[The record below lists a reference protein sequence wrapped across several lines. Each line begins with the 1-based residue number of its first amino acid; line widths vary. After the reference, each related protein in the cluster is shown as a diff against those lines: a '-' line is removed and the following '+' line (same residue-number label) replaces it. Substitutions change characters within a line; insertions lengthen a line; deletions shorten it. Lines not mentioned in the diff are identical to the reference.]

1 MDVRVRGVQSNVDT
15 FMQVDP
21 SYDALRASIRPFE
34 TQTDPQG
41 PLGGHYFV
49 SAPTGTIA
57 AAIANS
63 AQMFQV
69 RWADPT
75 RLLIV
80 KKLTVQAVTLTAFSA
95 NTIGCPLQLF
105 LGHGST
111 ANGSGGTA
119 VNVTA
124 GKGRS
129 GHGNTAFATSG
140 EIRVATTAG
149 LTAATGQTLEG
160 QPVGG
165 CAGATPTALQSP
177 VMALFEQ
184 RDFGDHPLI
193 LVAGDTLA
201 VLTGQPAPSATG
213 TCVFF
218 FTMSWAESVVF

>member
-1 MDVRVRGVQSNVDT
+1 MKSVLYGAGSNVDT
-15 FMQVDP
+15 WAQVDP
-21 SYDALRASIRPFE
+21 TNDALRVSIRPLE

-41 PLGGHYFV
+41 PLGGHYAV

-57 AAIANS
+57 AAISNS
-63 AQMFQV
+63 AQMFQL

-75 RLLIV
+75 KLFVL

-105 LGHGST
+105 IGHGST

-119 VNVTA
+119 VTIAA

-129 GHGNTAFATSG
+129 AFANSAFATSG

-149 LTAATGQTLEG
+149 MTAATGQTLEG

-165 CAGATPTALQSP
+165 CAGASPLAVQSP
-177 VMALFEQ
+177 VMALWEQ
-184 RDFGDHPLI
+184 RDFGDHPII
-193 LVAGDTLA
+193 LTAGDTLA

-213 TCVFF
+213 TCTFT
-218 FTMSWAESVVF
+218 FTMAWAETVTF